1 MCVEL
6 KKDYI
11 LEMSKSRSIL
21 GFAVPLQ
28 YFAKAQQLHSSRQG
42 TIHILRKKV
51 WGKVGILSLIVLRV
65 RGHCMFLVLDI
76 TKNSCRD
83 LTPFLA

>member
-42 TIHILRKKV
+42 TSHILRKKI
-51 WGKVGILSLIVLRV
+51 WGEGYTVF
-65 RGHCMFLVLDI
+65 MT
-76 TKNSCRD
+76 TKGKGDKN
-83 LTPFLA
+83 

>member
-42 TIHILRKKV
+42 TIHILRKHFQEGGG
-51 WGKVGILSLIVLRV
+51 GKNDFFS
-65 RGHCMFLVLDI
+65 HF
-76 TKNSCRD
+76 
-83 LTPFLA
+83 

>member
-42 TIHILRKKV
+42 TSHILRKKI
-51 WGKVGILSLIVLRV
+51 WGEGYTVAINDLL
-65 RGHCMFLVLDI
+65 CM
-76 TKNSCRD
+76 KNAGAQIAMDFS
-83 LTPFLA
+83 